1 MENND
6 YARRA
11 SSNARSPNSLGTL
24 EIDRMGNRAG
34 PVSAVLKEIPG
45 NDVCAE
51 CSAPEPDWASL
62 NLGILLCIECSGV
75 HRNLGVHI
83 SKVQFV
89 LQRREKDLMAFF
101 FLLGFVNFAMLVL
114 SL

>member
-6 YARRA
+6 YACMLRNNHHT
-11 SSNARSPNSLGTL
+11 S
-24 EIDRMGNRAG
+24 EDQIGNRAES
-34 PVSAVLKEIPG
+34 VSAVLREIPG

-51 CSAPEPDWASL
+51 CNAHEPDWASL

-83 SKVQFV
+83 SKVTIYSSKKRKRPYGILFT
-89 LQRREKDLMAFF
+89 L
-101 FLLGFVNFAMLVL
+101 
-114 SL
+114 